1 VSGQCQGSVRAVSG
15 QEDFTIRG
23 LVKKL
28 VPVKLETKNP
38 DARNPDAR
46 NLSARNFQLTSLISG
61 CYQKKSKD
69 FYKKKLLFY
78 MYPANLQ

>member
-1 VSGQCQGSVRAVSG
+1 LFVRIWLSGQCQVKKILSS
-15 QEDFTIRG
+15 G

-46 NLSARNFQLTSLISG
+46 NPDVRNLSARNFQLTS
-61 CYQKKSKD
+61 
-69 FYKKKLLFY
+69 
-78 MYPANLQ
+78 

>member
-1 VSGQCQGSVRAVSG
+1 LFVRIWLSGQCQVKKILP
-15 QEDFTIRG
+15 FRG